1 MSAPITSRGLYE
13 ELLELEPA
21 AAPTISSQVGWRS
34 WLLPV
39 ALPIALV
46 GMILGAD
53 QLEGPKTA
61 YVGVLAVIPMLAA
74 VFGTPLQTGIVGVV
88 AWASAFTF
96 GHIASDGNA
105 MAQEVRLIII
115 AASVVGAVFA
125 ARHRQR
131 REHRLAVA
139 ERERALMDQ
148 LRHDATTD
156 LLTGA
161 LNRRGL
167 LMSIADL
174 DRSGPVTL
182 AVADFDNF
190 KWINDQHGHLT
201 GDRCLR
207 ATALRLERNV
217 SERDLIGRWGG
228 DEFLIVLP
236 LPMEEATSVIE
247 RLSARVTADPI
258 ECCGTPLPVS
268 LTFGLAQWQ
277 ADESLDSVLLRADRA
292 MYSGKGLDTR
302 VHLSGV

>member
-1 MSAPITSRGLYE
+1 MYE
-13 ELLELEPA
+13 ELMSPAPA
-21 AAPTISSQVGWRS
+21 AEPISPHHDGWRS

-39 ALPIALV
+39 VLPLALV
-46 GMILGAD
+46 ALILGAD
-53 QLEGPKTA
+53 ALEGPKTA
-61 YVGVLAVIPMLAA
+61 YVGVLAVIPMLGA
-74 VFGTPLQTGIVGVV
+74 VFGTPVQTAIVGVT
-88 AWASAFTF
+88 AWASAFAL
-96 GHIASDGNA
+96 GHFASDGNV

-115 AASVVGAVFA
+115 GVSVIGAVFA

-131 REHRLAVA
+131 REQRLALI

-167 LMSIADL
+167 LMAMHEL

-190 KWINDQHGHLT
+190 KWINDQHGHLP

-207 ATALRLERNV
+207 ATSLRLERNV

-236 LPMEEATSVIE
+236 MPMAEAASVIE
-247 RLSARVTADPI
+247 RLSSRVTADPI
-258 ECCGTPLPVS
+258 ECCGSPLPIS

-292 MYSGKGLDTR
+292 MYSGKGLDSR
-302 VHLSGV
+302 VHLSGI